1 MKLLMDFNNY
11 GFIRW
16 ERLQPLLG
24 LVSAADMHTKK
35 TIRTQESQHFWKV
48 RKGMKLLVFQ
58 GWVLLLFEPEES
70 TCQSLIIY

>member
-1 MKLLMDFNNY
+1 MVVDNY
-11 GFIRW
+11 GFIW
-16 ERLQPLLG
+16 CERVQAQLV
-24 LVSAADMHTKK
+24 LVSASDMHMKK

-58 GWVLLLFEPEES
+58 GWVLPLFELEES